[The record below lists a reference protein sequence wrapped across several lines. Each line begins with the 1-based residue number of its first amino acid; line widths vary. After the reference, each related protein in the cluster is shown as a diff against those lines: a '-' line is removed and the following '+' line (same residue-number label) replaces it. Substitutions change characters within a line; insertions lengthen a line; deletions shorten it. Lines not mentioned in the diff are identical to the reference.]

1 MRIFAAALAL
11 EANTFL
17 TLPTSYQSFLDK
29 LHYPPGTHPET
40 PSHQTAP
47 LWVARRRAAV
57 DGFELIEGTCYAAQ
71 PGGKATRHAYETM
84 RDEILGQLQAA
95 MPVDGVVLGLHGSMV
110 AEGYDD
116 CEGDLL
122 ERARAIVG
130 PNCVIGIELD
140 PHCALTVKRCALA
153 DIIILFKEY
162 PHTDFVERGEELLTL
177 VQQAIRG
184 EIKPVKSVWD
194 CRTLANFPTS
204 VDPMR
209 SYVDRIM
216 GMEGKNGILSI
227 SVGHSFSHCD
237 VPETTARIL
246 VITNDAKD
254 YGDELAQ
261 KLGREL
267 IGMRESAQ
275 PAYYDVDGA
284 IDYALSRPGPVI
296 IADTCDN
303 AGGGAPSDNTTFIR
317 RLMERGVESAA
328 IGPVWDP
335 MAVRFAFDAGEG
347 ARMMLRFGGKCAVES
362 GLPIDAEVEIVSCVK
377 NSWQTFAGSKVP
389 MGDAAAIRFN
399 GIEVALI
406 STRAQ
411 AMGSDL
417 FTNLGVDLASK
428 QIIVVK
434 SSQHFYASYSKV
446 GTEVIYAQA
455 DGPLRRDKNM
465 LNYQKIQRP
474 IWPLDDISDGYKLI

>member
-47 LWVARRRAAV
+47 LWVARRRSAT

-71 PGGKATRHAYETM
+71 PGGTATRQAYETM

-110 AEGYDD
+110 ADGYDD

-130 PNCVIGIELD
+130 PDCIIGIELD
-140 PHCALTVKRCALA
+140 PHCALTVKRCGLA

-216 GMEGKNGILSI
+216 QMEGKNGVLSI

-246 VITNDAKD
+246 VITDNAKD
-254 YGDELAQ
+254 YGDELAEA
-261 KLGREL
+261 LGREL
-267 IGMRESAQ
+267 IAMRESAQ

-284 IDYALSRPGPVI
+284 IDHALSRPGPVI
-296 IADTCDN
+296 VADTNDN

-317 RLMERGVESAA
+317 RLMERGIESAA
-328 IGPVWDP
+328 VGPVWDP

-362 GLPIDAEVEIVSCVK
+362 GMPVDAEVEIVACVK
-377 NSWQTFAGSKVP
+377 NAWQTFAGSKVP
-389 MGDAAAIRFN
+389 VGDAAAIRFN
-399 GIEVALI
+399 GIEVVLI

-417 FTNLGVDLASK
+417 FTNLGIDLASK

-455 DGPLRRDKNM
+455 DGPLRSDKSK
-465 LNYQKIQRP
+465 LNYRKIQRP